1 MRKYFFAVIL
11 SCVALSSY
19 GQGKDCC
26 IPFCGS
32 RLAIVELDGKYG
44 FIDRSGREITP
55 VKYDDASRFSEGLA
69 VVELDGKYGFI
80 DRSGREIT
88 PIKYDDTGS
97 FN

>member
-55 VKYDDASRFSEGLA
+55 
-69 VVELDGKYGFI
+69 
-80 DRSGREIT
+80 
-88 PIKYDDTGS
+88 IKYDDTGS